1 MSSVPARGPDED
13 GADNIVAPDTR
24 GFASG
29 RVTRYGPPRFIR
41 HRREFALAD
50 IFSEIDEDLRKDRLD
65 QIWRRYRGWII
76 SAAVGV
82 VLATAAGV
90 AWRDY
95 QQAQYE
101 KLGERYGDAATLAKT
116 DPAKA
121 IAAFEQLAVDTG
133 SDYAVLAR
141 LRVAALKAQGAD
153 KAGGIAGLKAIAAD
167 GSVEEPYRSLAGIL
181 AAQFGIDDEN
191 PKDIVTYLQPYTA
204 ATNPWRF
211 SALELTALAQIKSGD
226 KPAALKLY
234 QQLYDDPDAPRSM
247 RARAK
252 EVIAALS
259 H

>member
-1 MSSVPARGPDED
+1 VERHEKRFATPPLSDH
-13 GADNIVAPDTR
+13 NVAPDAR

-29 RVTRYGPPRFIR
+29 RMTRYGPPRFIR
-41 HRREFALAD
+41 HRPELALAD
-50 IFSEIDEDLRKDRLD
+50 IFSEIDEDLRRDRLD
-65 QIWRRYRGWII
+65 QIWQRYRGWII
-76 SAAVGV
+76 GAAIGIV
-82 VLATAAGV
+82 VATAAGV

-101 KLGERYGDAATLAKT
+101 KAGQRYGDAEALAKT

-121 IAAFEQLAVDTG
+121 IAAFEQLAADTG

-141 LRVAALKAQGAD
+141 LRAAALKAESAD

-167 GSVEEPYRSLAGIL
+167 GSVDEPYRSLAGIL
-181 AAQFGIDDEN
+181 AAQFGIDDEK
-191 PKDIVTYLQPYTA
+191 PADIIAFLQPYAA

-211 SALELTALAQIKSGD
+211 SALELTALAQVKAGD
-226 KPAALKLY
+226 KTAAVKTY
-234 QQLYDDPDAPRSM
+234 QQLSDDPAAPRTM